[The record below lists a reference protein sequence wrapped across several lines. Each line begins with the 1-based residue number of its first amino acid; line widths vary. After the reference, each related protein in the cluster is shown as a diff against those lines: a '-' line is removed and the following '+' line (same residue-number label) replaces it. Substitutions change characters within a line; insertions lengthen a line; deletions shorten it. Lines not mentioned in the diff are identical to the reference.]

1 MLQLVNLAITSL
13 IVGSTI
19 LVSGFPTNPK
29 KRLTF
34 KQRVQ
39 QSKVLS
45 NSTCTPQFQAEMY
58 NIFASGNDS
67 AVWEWMP
74 TFYSGDDSQGGE
86 VFVSGTDSPED
97 GAYYFLPA
105 SLPSSNISTSALTNS
120 ASSASAFRLNLVD
133 KAKGEHCIVAQ
144 DGRTLTTGSCQNNDS
159 IFLVSCSTCASFTSN
174 STIGG
179 STCQI
184 RSTVPARSSS
194 SYCTSWAASSAGT
207 PGVPG
212 YGPVGLRA
220 CQTGTKGQQW
230 DIRLAQ

>member
-1 MLQLVNLAITSL
+1 MLQLLNFAITSF
-13 IVGSTI
+13 IAGSTV
-19 LVSGFPTNPK
+19 VSGLPTNPK

-39 QSKVLS
+39 QSKVLT
-45 NSTCTPQFQAEMY
+45 NSTCTPQFEVETMY

-74 TFYSGDDSQGGE
+74 TFYSGDDSQGGT

-105 SLPSSNISTSALTNS
+105 SLPSSNISTSSSTNS
-120 ASSASAFRLNLVD
+120 ASTVSAFRLNLAD
-133 KAKGEHCIVAQ
+133 KPKGQHCIVAQ
-144 DGRTLTTGSCQNNDS
+144 DGRTLTTGSCENSDS
-159 IFLVSCSTCASFTSN
+159 IFLVSCSTCGSFTSN
-174 STIGG
+174 PKIG

-184 RSTVPARSSS
+184 RSTVPAVST
-194 SYCTSWAASSAGT
+194 SYCTSWAASSVSI

-220 CQTGTKGQQW
+220 CQAGTKGQQW